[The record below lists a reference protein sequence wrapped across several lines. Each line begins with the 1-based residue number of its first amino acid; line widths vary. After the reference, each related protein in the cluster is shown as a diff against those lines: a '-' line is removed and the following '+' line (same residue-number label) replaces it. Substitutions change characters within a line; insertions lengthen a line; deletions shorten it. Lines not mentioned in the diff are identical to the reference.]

1 MSISLNSMDKGQLV
15 SWLNKVRWLH
25 RAHSLPLC
33 MSTWVAHLYLHA
45 TRSAGTRE
53 RKRKKRKQEKKKREF
68 IIEKVCKREVQV
80 AESFFL
86 SVMFTVFDNNSCHP
100 SESLLTLKILYFSP
114 QTATI
119 YCKQLAFLKDSE
131 NIIFRKIWRNNQ
143 VFRRIE
149 RNKVGGK

>member
-1 MSISLNSMDKGQLV
+1 MPQGPQGPEKEKG
-15 SWLNKVRWLH
+15 K
-25 RAHSLPLC
+25 
-33 MSTWVAHLYLHA
+33 
-45 TRSAGTRE
+45 RE
-53 RKRKKRKQEKKKREF
+53 SKKKEREF

-143 VFRRIE
+143 VFRRIA